1 MNNDEISFE
10 KKTKYWVAKLSDV
23 NSALSDEEKGLLDRL
38 LGKVAAH
45 REATGKAPLEC
56 VVVESDWPNYA
67 ETWASIERVASGNN
81 DTVQAALEEMISNAR
96 DNGYPHHVE
105 ALCEALDRLR
115 DNGLIPVLE

>member
-23 NSALSDEEKGLLDRL
+23 DSTLSDEEKGELDRL

-67 ETWASIERVASGNN
+67 ETWASIERVASG
-81 DTVQAALEEMISNAR
+81 LF
-96 DNGYPHHVE
+96 
-105 ALCEALDRLR
+105 RLR
-115 DNGLIPVLE
+115 LKK

>member
-67 ETWASIERVASGNN
+67 EIWASIERVASGNN

-96 DNGYPHHVE
+96 YNGYPHHVE